1 MASATVREETILNVP
16 GVRFST
22 NARPHTEQEE
32 ELQAI
37 QSALSGGVVD
47 LPSPTTLPHLNF
59 YSVKTVGGS
68 ETFISLWVP
77 NEQRADAANRLE
89 AAGFAVS

>member
-37 QSALSGGVVD
+37 QSRLSGGVVD
-47 LPSPTTLPHLNF
+47 LPSPTMLPHLNF
-59 YSVKTVGGS
+59 YSVMTASGS
-68 ETFISLWVP
+68 KTFISLWVP
-77 NEQRADAANRLE
+77 KEQQVDAADLLE
-89 AAGFAVS
+89 TAGFAVS